1 MLPHE
6 VKNKEIMKNI
16 QNKLLELKNTSNLE
30 KEQIRNETSKIR
42 CAVMNI
48 ETKPDWCFEQHLNQM
63 LKLGTT
69 RVEIGVQTLYDEI
82 LKITNRGHT
91 LDDTK
96 KAIQLTK
103 DSFLKTCM
111 HMMVG
116 LPKTTE
122 EMDINNFKQ
131 LFEDENYK
139 PDALKIYPCL
149 VMPGTPLYLQ
159 YKKGQFKPLS
169 TDEGKCCF

>member
-1 MLPHE
+1 MIFRICFL
-6 VKNKEIMKNI
+6 KTMSLILIN
-16 QNKLLELKNTSNLE
+16 LKNFL
-30 KEQIRNETSKIR
+30 
-42 CAVMNI
+42 
-48 ETKPDWCFEQHLNQM
+48 CFHM
-63 LKLGTT
+63 
-69 RVEIGVQTLYDEI
+69 I

-91 LDDTK
+91 LEDTK

-111 HMMVG
+111 HMMPG

-131 LFEDENYK
+131 LFEDENYR

-169 TDEGKCCF
+169 TEEAANLLLK